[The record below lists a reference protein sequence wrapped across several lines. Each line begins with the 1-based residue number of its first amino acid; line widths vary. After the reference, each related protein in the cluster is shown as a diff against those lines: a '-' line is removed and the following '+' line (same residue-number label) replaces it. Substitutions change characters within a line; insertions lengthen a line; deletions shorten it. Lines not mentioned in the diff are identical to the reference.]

1 MHGQYLREMEGKDK
15 ANTWRWLRKS
25 DLKGPTEA
33 LIFSAQ
39 EQALRTNYTKFKIDK
54 TIDSPFCR
62 MCGNKNETVSHII
75 SECSMLAQREYKRRH
90 DNAAKYVHWRI
101 CEKYEL
107 DRANKWYD
115 HKPDGA
121 IENANYKILWDVM
134 IQCDKEIEARRPD
147 IVVVD
152 KQRREVKI
160 IDVAIPGDVR
170 ACEKELEKIDKYKPL
185 KDEIARLWEMQK
197 ATIIPIVVGALGAI
211 TNRFGKFMQE
221 IGIDIRIEHVQKTAL
236 LGTARLLRLV
246 LGS

>member
-1 MHGQYLREMEGKDK
+1 MH
-15 ANTWRWLRKS
+15 KS
-25 DLKGPTEA
+25 KLSEQITPNSK
-33 LIFSAQ
+33 LIKPS
-39 EQALRTNYTKFKIDK
+39 T
-54 TIDSPFCR
+54 PHFCR
-62 MCGNKNETVSHII
+62 MCGNGNETVSHII

-90 DNAAKYVHWRI
+90 DNVAMYVHWRI

-107 DRANKWYD
+107 DRANKWYE

-134 IQCDKEIEARRPD
+134 IQNDKEIEARRPD

-197 ATIIPIVVGALGAI
+197 VTIIPIVVGALGAI
-211 TNRFGKFMQE
+211 TNRSGKFMQE

>member
-1 MHGQYLREMEGKDK
+1 M
-15 ANTWRWLRKS
+15 
-25 DLKGPTEA
+25 
-33 LIFSAQ
+33 
-39 EQALRTNYTKFKIDK
+39 
-54 TIDSPFCR
+54 
-62 MCGNKNETVSHII
+62 
-75 SECSMLAQREYKRRH
+75 H
-90 DNAAKYVHWRI
+90 DNVVKYVHWRL

-107 DRANKWYD
+107 DRANKWYE
-115 HKPDGA
+115 HKPDGV

-134 IQCDKEIEARRPD
+134 IQCDKEIEARRRD

-170 ACEKELEKIDKYKPL
+170 VFEKELEKIDKYKSL
-185 KDEIARLWEMQK
+185 KDEIERLRRV
-197 ATIIPIVVGALGAI
+197 TIIPVVVGAQGAI

-221 IGIDIRIEHVQKTAL
+221 IEIDIRIEHVQKTAL